1 MILMAKA
8 IYEGVN
14 GVARKVKNAYEG
26 VGNVARKVKA
36 GYIGVGGV
44 ARQFFSGEYRTL
56 QEAYQSGAW
65 SSCVLEWEY
74 EKLDDSDRF
83 DDYTYVSAYLPLS
96 GNILYRNSDL
106 ATTSH
111 TDIRTNRLVYHKN
124 IYFFCPTQADATLF
138 ADFLSKTFTNISGYD
153 TNKNISAFS
162 KNTINSVYCYTS
174 VCSSAGVQIPY
185 YEGASS
191 ITYWKAYETAG
202 YSDKWVIRVTANSS
216 FFLAWN
222 SDGYARDLNQITFS

>member
-1 MILMAKA
+1 MAKA
-8 IYEGVN
+8 IYEGVD

-44 ARQFFSGEYRTL
+44 ARQFFSGEYTTL

-74 EKLDDSDRF
+74 ERLRDENF
-83 DDYTYVSAYLPLS
+83 DDYTYVSTYTPSS
-96 GNILYRNSDL
+96 GNVLVRSSDL

-111 TDIRTNRLVYHKN
+111 TKIKTDRLVYHKY
-124 IYFFCPTQADATLF
+124 IYFFCPNQTSATEF
-138 ADFLSKTFTNISGYD
+138 SNFLKTKFTKVQGYD
-153 TNKNISAFS
+153 SNKGYSIST
-162 KNTINSVYCYTS
+162 KTINNVTCDTQ
-174 VCSSAGVQIPY
+174 VCSAAMVKIPY

-191 ITYWKAYETAG
+191 ITYWNAYETAG
-202 YSDKWVIRVTANSS
+202 YSDKWVVRVYLSS
-216 FFLAWN
+216 SLLLAYS
-222 SDGYARDLNQITFS
+222 SDGFARDLTQITFS

>member
-1 MILMAKA
+1 MAKA
-8 IYEGVN
+8 IYEGVG
-14 GVARKVKNAYEG
+14 GVARKVKGVYEG
-26 VGNVARKVKA
+26 VGGVARKVKA
-36 GYIGVGGV
+36 GYIGVDGV
-44 ARQFFSGEYRTL
+44 ARQFFSGEYKTL

-74 EKLDDSDRF
+74 EKLPYDSDRF
-83 DDYTYVSAYLPLS
+83 DDYTYVSTYLPSS
-96 GNILYRNSDL
+96 GNILYRSSDL

-111 TDIRTNRLVYHKN
+111 TDIKTNRLVYHRN
-124 IYFFCPTQADATLF
+124 VYFFCPTQAAATLF
-138 ADFLSKTFTNISGYD
+138 ADFLSKTFTKISGYD
-153 TNKNISAFS
+153 TNKNISAPS
-162 KNTINSVYCYTS
+162 KTISSVYCYTS

-202 YSDKWVIRVTANSS
+202 YSDKWVVRITANSS
-216 FFLAWN
+216 FLLAWN